1 MKNNNNS
8 IGHMGEAIA
17 VKHILAKGYAI
28 IDRNYSTPF
37 GEIDIIARRG
47 EYLVFVEVKTRTTDE
62 FDSPLF
68 AITPYKKNCMIK
80 NAFYYIK
87 RKGLIDPVCRI
98 DVIAIKLDLDGK
110 LETLEH
116 IENAVEIE

>member
-1 MKNNNNS
+1 
-8 IGHMGEAIA
+8 MGEAIA
-17 VKHILAKGYAI
+17 VKHILAKGYTVI
-28 IDRNYSTPF
+28 ESNYSTPF
-37 GEIDIIARRG
+37 GEIDLIAEHG
-47 EYLVFVEVKTRTTDE
+47 EYVVFLEVKTRTTDE

-80 NAFYYIK
+80 NAFYYMK

-98 DVIAIKLDLDGK
+98 DVIAIKLAHDGK